1 MDIAGV
7 EHIGIAVADL
17 DAAVEKLETVLG
29 VKCSSR
35 ERVESNKVEV
45 AVFKVGDTK
54 IELVS
59 PTCET
64 SPISKFLAQRG
75 NGIHHICLK
84 VRDIQGCLD
93 DLSGK
98 GIQLV
103 DRTPRDG
110 ALGHKIAFISPK
122 SVCNI
127 LLELSE

>member
-7 EHIGIAVADL
+7 EHIGIAVADI
-17 DAAVEKLETVLG
+17 DAAINRLETVLG
-29 VKCSSR
+29 IKCSSR

-45 AVFKVGDTK
+45 AVFEVGGTK
-54 IELVS
+54 IELIT

-84 VRDIQGCLD
+84 VRDIKGCLE
-93 DLSGK
+93 DLAGK
-98 GIQLV
+98 GVDLV
-103 DRTPRDG
+103 DKTPREG
-110 ALGHKIAFISPK
+110 ALGHKIAFVSPK

-127 LLELSE
+127 LLELAE

>member
-17 DAAVEKLETVLG
+17 GAAIEKLEMVLG

-45 AVFKVGDTK
+45 AVFQVGGTK
-54 IELVS
+54 IELVT

-64 SPISKFLAQRG
+64 SPVSKSLAQRG
-75 NGIHHICLK
+75 NHIHHICLK

-93 DLSGK
+93 DLSAK
-98 GIQLV
+98 GIGLV
-103 DRTPRDG
+103 DRTARDG

-127 LLELSE
+127 LMELSE